1 VTLAFAPTATGVRT
15 AALTLT
21 DDATN
26 SPQSIALSGSGI
38 LPVTV
43 TASISFGT
51 QKVGTTSQNKS
62 VTIKNNL
69 PTPLTFST
77 FSFGGTNPGDFR
89 QSATTCG
96 STLAAGANC
105 TVSIVFSPTAPG
117 SRSAVFNVADNA
129 ITSPQSVALT
139 GTGK

>member
-1 VTLAFAPTATGVRT
+1 
-15 AALTLT
+15 LTIT

-26 SPQSIALSGSGI
+26 NPQSVALSGSGI

-51 QKVGTTSQNKS
+51 QKVGTTSQSKS

-69 PTPLTFST
+69 PTMLTFSA

-96 STLAAGANC
+96 STLAAGASC
-105 TVSIVFSPTAPG
+105 TVSIVFTPTATG
-117 SRSAVFNVADNA
+117 SRNAVLNIVNNA
-129 ITSPQSVALT
+129 VTSPQSVALT